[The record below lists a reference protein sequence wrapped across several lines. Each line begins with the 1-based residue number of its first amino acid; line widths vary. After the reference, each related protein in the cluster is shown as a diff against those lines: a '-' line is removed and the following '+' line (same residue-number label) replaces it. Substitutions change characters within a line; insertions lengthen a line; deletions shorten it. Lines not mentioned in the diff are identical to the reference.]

1 MTHLL
6 TLSDALETH
15 ARLAPDKIGAR
26 DSTRSLT
33 YTQWNER
40 ASKLASGLLAS
51 GLEPGDRVG
60 ILATNCIEWLEIYV
74 GLARAGLVAVPVNFR
89 LQAAEVAYILQD
101 CEAGAVIAGEAF
113 CSVIDAVTSE
123 LNFTADRM
131 ISLHREACAGWTQ
144 YEQVILQAPDN
155 QRFGV
160 VDPASMSALMYTSGT
175 TGRPKGVVR
184 SHAGTALIA
193 LATALDVGFSSDD
206 TALLVMPLCHAN
218 SLYFGATFIHLGAS
232 IIVDD
237 QPGFDPVHFL
247 NLMTTQR
254 VTFTS
259 LVPTHCVMVLGLP
272 EQVTQ
277 QFDLSRVGKIMMSS
291 APARRETK
299 LAMMQLFSSCKLFEL
314 YGSTEAGWV
323 TLLRPDQQLHKIG
336 SVGREWAGS
345 GPIKLLDDNGQEVA
359 DGDIG
364 ELYSRTAYVFDG
376 YWHNNEKTAE
386 AFNGQWCSVGD
397 MARRDEDGF
406 IWLVDRKNNMIIS
419 GGENVYPSEVEHV
432 LAEHPDVADVAV
444 VGLAHAKWGEAVHA
458 VVVCRAGVAKDAKG
472 LQQWCRS
479 RLAGYKCPAAI
490 TFIAEDEMPRN
501 TTGKVLHRVLRDQ
514 LRASED
520 SPAGARP

>member
-6 TLSDALETH
+6 TLSDAVETH
-15 ARLAPDKIGAR
+15 ARLTPDKIGAR

-33 YTQWNER
+33 YTQWNGR
-40 ASKLASGLLAS
+40 ASKLASGLLS
-51 GLEPGDRVG
+51 TGLVPGDRVG

-74 GLARAGLVAVPVNFR
+74 GLARAGLVAVPINFR
-89 LQAAEVAYILQD
+89 LKAAEVAYILQD
-101 CEAGAVIAGEAF
+101 CGAGAVIAGEAF
-113 CSVIDAVTSE
+113 CSVVDAAAGE
-123 LNFTADRM
+123 MKFPARRM
-131 ISLHREACAGWTQ
+131 ISLHRDASAGWTP
-144 YEQVILQAPDN
+144 YEEIIEQAPDKE
-155 QRFGV
+155 RFKLI
-160 VDPASMSALMYTSGT
+160 DPASMSALMYTSGT

-193 LATALDVGFSSDD
+193 LATALEVGFTRDD
-206 TALLVMPLCHAN
+206 KALLVMPLCHAN

-232 IIVDD
+232 IIIDD

-247 NLMTTQR
+247 SLMTTEQ

-272 EQVTQ
+272 EQVTAQ
-277 QFDLSRVGKIMMSS
+277 YDLSRVGKIMMSS

-299 LAMMQLFSSCKLFEL
+299 LAMMRLFPSCELFEL

-323 TLLRPDQQLHKIG
+323 TLLRPDQQLQKIG

-345 GPIKLLDDNGQEVA
+345 GPIKLLDENGEEVA

-376 YWHNNEKTAE
+376 YWQNDQKTAE
-386 AFNGQWCSVGD
+386 AFSGQWCSVGD

-458 VVVCRAGVAKDAKG
+458 VVVNRPGASEDAEG
-472 LQQWCRS
+472 LRQWCRS
-479 RLAGYKCPAAI
+479 RLAGYKCPAAV
-490 TFIAEDEMPRN
+490 TFIAQNDMPRN
-501 TTGKVLHRVLRDQ
+501 STGKVLHRVLRDQ
-514 LRASED
+514 LTGSEV
-520 SPAGARP
+520 ALHQ